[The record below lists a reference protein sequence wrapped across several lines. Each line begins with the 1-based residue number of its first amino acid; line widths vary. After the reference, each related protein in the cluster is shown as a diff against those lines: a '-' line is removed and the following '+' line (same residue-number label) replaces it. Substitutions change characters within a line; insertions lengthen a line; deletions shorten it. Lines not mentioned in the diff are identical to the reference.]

1 MNTYGLIHNF
11 KEDTGED
18 LAPFI
23 EILKEKKIPFFIN
36 KKLPLLSKY
45 GNIIANDIDKLI
57 DKADILV
64 VFGGDGSMLEI
75 ARQISKRKKP
85 ILGVNFG
92 KLGFLAET
100 DIHDLCN
107 RLDQIEKNDFYT
119 EERELLT
126 AKLSKSNNNKKYKQK
141 ITALNDIVIDKG
153 YSGRLIKLDVYIN
166 DIYFTTYTSD
176 GLIIS
181 TPTGSTAYN
190 LSASGPI
197 VEPNVRAII
206 LTPINPHAL
215 AMRPMIISDKS
226 VIRIVINDETIA
238 DMLLS
243 GDGQSNVHI
252 KSPAEIIVKKNN
264 FKANFI
270 KFEDQS
276 YYQILREK
284 LGWGGFKIRYK
295 NSENKK

>member
-11 KEDTGED
+11 KEETGED
-18 LAPFI
+18 LVPFI
-23 EILKEKKIPFFIN
+23 KMLKKNKISFFIN
-36 KKLPLLSKY
+36 KKLPLLSEY
-45 GNIIANDIDKLI
+45 GNIISDDLDLLI
-57 DKADILV
+57 DKSDIIV

-75 ARQISKRKKP
+75 SRKIAKRKKP

-107 RLDQIEKNDFYT
+107 RLKQVESNDYYI

-126 AKLSKSNNNKKYKQK
+126 AKLNKSNNNKLSKK

-197 VEPNVRAII
+197 VEPNVKAII

-226 VIRIVINDETIA
+226 TIKIVVNDDAIS

-243 GDGQSNVHI
+243 GDGQSNKHI

-264 FKANFI
+264 FKAQFI
-270 KFEDQS
+270 KFRDLS

-284 LGWGGFKIRYK
+284 LGWGGFKIRD
-295 NSENKK
+295 KKRK

>member
-1 MNTYGLIHNF
+1 MKIYGLIHNF
-11 KEDTGED
+11 KEETGKD
-18 LAPFI
+18 LVPFVNL
-23 EILKEKKIPFFIN
+23 LKKNNNSFFIN
-36 KKLPLLSKY
+36 KNLPLLNCDKKK
-45 GNIIANDIDKLI
+45 ILEDTDKLI
-57 DKADILV
+57 DKSDILV

-75 ARQISKRKKP
+75 SRKSAKRKKP

-107 RLDQIEKNDFYT
+107 RFKQVEEMDYYIEERFLLSTIVSKNGKT
-119 EERELLT
+119 EE
-126 AKLSKSNNNKKYKQK
+126 NNQK

-166 DIYFTTYTSD
+166 NTYFTTYTSD

-197 VEPNVRAII
+197 VEPNVKAII

-215 AMRPMIISDKS
+215 AMRPMIISDESIIK
-226 VIRIVINDETIA
+226 VVVNDETSS

-243 GDGQSNVHI
+243 GDGQSNIHLN
-252 KSPAEIIVKKNN
+252 SPAEIVVKKND
-264 FKANFI
+264 FKAQFI
-270 KFEDQS
+270 KFNDKS

-295 NSENKK
+295 K

>member
-11 KEDTGED
+11 KEETGED
-18 LAPFI
+18 LVPF
-23 EILKEKKIPFFIN
+23 LKMLKKNSISFFIN
-36 KKLPLLSKY
+36 KNLPLLSKY
-45 GNIIANDIDKLI
+45 GNIISDDLDLLI
-57 DKADILV
+57 DKSDVIV

-75 ARQISKRKKP
+75 SRKIAKRKKP

-100 DIHDLCN
+100 DIQDLCN
-107 RLDQIEKNDFYT
+107 RLKQIEDNDYYI

-126 AKLSKSNNNKKYKQK
+126 AKLNNPDKNKNNKLSNK

-197 VEPNVRAII
+197 VEPNVKAII

-226 VIRIVINDETIA
+226 IIKIVINDDSIS

-252 KSPAEIIVKKNN
+252 KAPTEIIVNKNN
-264 FKANFI
+264 FKAQFI
-270 KFEDQS
+270 KFKDLS
-276 YYQILREK
+276 YYKILREK

-295 NSENKK
+295 KRK

>member
-11 KEDTGED
+11 KEETGED
-18 LAPFI
+18 LVPFI
-23 EILKEKKIPFFIN
+23 KMLKKNKISFFIN

-45 GNIIANDIDKLI
+45 GNIIPDNLDLLI
-57 DKADILV
+57 DKSDIIV

-75 ARQISKRKKP
+75 SRKIAKRKKP

-107 RLDQIEKNDFYT
+107 RLKQVESNDYYI

-126 AKLSKSNNNKKYKQK
+126 AKLSKTNNHLSKK

-197 VEPNVRAII
+197 VEPNVKAII

-226 VIRIVINDETIA
+226 VIKIVINDDTIA
-238 DMLLS
+238 DMLLN
-243 GDGQSNVHI
+243 GDGQSNIHI

-264 FKANFI
+264 FRAQFI
-270 KFEDQS
+270 KFQDLS

-284 LGWGGFKIRYK
+284 LGWGGFKIRD
-295 NSENKK
+295 KKRK